1 MSNVFTYTSGW
12 LKGKNGATGD
22 YKFTCTIDL
31 NSQSVADNTSN
42 ITCTMTLV
50 GEINSGTTMWSA
62 DAAKNQPY
70 AELTGDVAATGN
82 RIKIYKKSTTPLTVI
97 TWTGDVEH
105 DADGAKTLAVDFN
118 WVAGELNFY
127 PATQT
132 IASSSVALP
141 TIARGVSISFN
152 GGTIADTSTGLPVG
166 ITAQNG
172 LTGALSGDIGGASFS
187 IWSGTIAVGG
197 TELLSIDPEDILYS
211 MPSTASG
218 TLVLTLTVSS
228 PFVGTITKSG
238 TVVIDTT
245 KIKPSASIDSITP
258 GFGNPISGVF
268 VAGYDTANVLYTA
281 ALSTGCDSLVNTF
294 KTNHGEV
301 SPATS
306 TVVGSALFNG
316 TLPESAN
323 DYEVRYRIST
333 VDPRGATATDV
344 DTITVKGYKPPVI
357 TVDAYRCNSSGT
369 KESAGAYVKCDFSAS
384 YMLTAEGNVGSV
396 SATLNG
402 NAYTSGTVISL
413 PAGST
418 ATFVITAT
426 DKVTSVS
433 TTKKVGVAIFPLDLY
448 DDGNGNIGVGLAGAF
463 ASAGFVGLGNS
474 SIDEVSMINGL
485 FRFLNTGAMV
495 NFISG
500 NSTNADNL
508 LPTDT
513 DGDVIA
519 GAVSLAFATSNSGR
533 TNWPTTGQRGVIL
546 SIALSAGAGTYA
558 VQFAYM
564 NATTVLYM
572 RYKSTSW
579 QAWRS
584 VTFS

>member
-12 LKGKNGATGD
+12 LKGKNGTTGD

-42 ITCTMTLV
+42 ITCTMTMFCNNNGSTLW
-50 GEINSGTTMWSA
+50 NAT
-62 DAAKNQPY
+62 AASNQPY
-70 AELTGDVAATGN
+70 AELTGDVSAMGEGIRT
-82 RIKIYKKSTTPLTVI
+82 YKKSTTPLTVI
-97 TWTGDVEH
+97 TWTGNIEH
-105 DADGAKTLAVDFN
+105 DADGSKTLEVDFN
-118 WVAGELNFY
+118 WVAGALEWY

-132 IASSSVALP
+132 ITSSSVALP

-152 GGTIADTSTGLPVG
+152 GGTIADTSTPLTVG

-172 LTGALSGDIGGASFS
+172 LTGSLSGDIGGATFS
-187 IWSGTIAVGG
+187 IWSGTIPAGG
-197 TELLSIDPEDILYS
+197 TELIGIDPEDILDR
-211 MPSTASG
+211 MPSSASD

-228 PFVGTITKSG
+228 PFAGTITKSG
-238 TVVIDTT
+238 TVVVDTNQ
-245 KIKPSASIDSITP
+245 IKPSTGIDSIVP
-258 GFGNPISGVF
+258 AFGNPITGVF
-268 VAGYDTANVLYTA
+268 VAGYSMADVRYTTG
-281 ALSTGCDSLVNTF
+281 LSTGCVSLVNTF

-301 SPATS
+301 SPTTS
-306 TVVGSALFNG
+306 TTVGTGLFSG
-316 TLPESAN
+316 TLPESVS
-323 DYEVRYRIST
+323 DYVVRYRIST
-333 VDPRGATATDV
+333 VDLRGATATDV

-369 KESAGAYVKCDFSAS
+369 KESAGAYVKCDFSAT

-396 SATLNG
+396 SATMNG
-402 NAYTSGTVISL
+402 NAYTSGTVTSL

-508 LPTDT
+508 LPEDEN
-513 DGDVIA
+513 GDIIA

-533 TNWPTTGQRGVIL
+533 TNWPSTGQRGVIL